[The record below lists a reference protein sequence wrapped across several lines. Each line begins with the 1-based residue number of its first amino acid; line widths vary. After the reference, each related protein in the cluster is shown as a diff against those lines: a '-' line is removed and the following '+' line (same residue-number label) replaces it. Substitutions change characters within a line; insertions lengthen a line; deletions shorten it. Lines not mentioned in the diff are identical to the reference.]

1 MKALSIKQPWASLIA
16 HGIKNIENRT
26 WKTHF
31 RGKIYIH
38 ASASKV
44 KLNVMKILFDKD
56 VLDKISD
63 EKYQYLLCDDTR
75 SAIIG
80 EVEIVDCVTNHPS
93 VWAEKCKEGEKPIY
107 NWVLANP
114 ILYDKP
120 ILNVKGKLSFWEF
133 RNLVECRC
141 CTKKEIDAEMRICE
155 ICENQFC
162 EDCQASFNQFSQ
174 IDYDCCQDCENVDV
188 RD

>member
-16 HGIKNIENRT
+16 HGIKDIENRT

-31 RGKIYIH
+31 RGKVYIH
-38 ASASKV
+38 ASGKIADFFKGENLAFPLEQWHEINSKLDINDFE
-44 KLNVMKILFDKD
+44 KRKSLFH
-56 VLDKISD
+56 
-63 EKYQYLLCDDTR
+63 T

-80 EVEIVDCVTNHPS
+80 EVEIIDCVINHPS
-93 VWAEKCKEGEKPIY
+93 IWAEKTPDCILGGCSKCQINGFCPETGNHLQSETGKAIY

-133 RNLVECRC
+133 EKPIINHKSLDTLV
-141 CTKKEIDAEMRICE
+141 
-155 ICENQFC
+155 
-162 EDCQASFNQFSQ
+162 
-174 IDYDCCQDCENVDV
+174 
-188 RD
+188 